1 MKILQAR
8 GVKRNAHWPGCGHPS
23 RCPSNQKISL
33 NTPVRVNSPTIK
45 IMAIIHR
52 IIFISSPLPLKN
64 IPITV

>member
-1 MKILQAR
+1 MKTLPAC
-8 GVKRNAHWPGCGHPS
+8 GVKSNAHWLGCGHPL

-33 NTPVRVNSPTIK
+33 NTPVRVNSPTTK

-64 IPITV
+64 IPLTV